1 MEINRINSCKHAY
14 DKQKGRDIYF
24 RNSCYIKVWNLF
36 KYFMHHSLLF
46 CTLFHKKIEWNS
58 LWNKTKLILKI
69 YMLQFL
75 LNSKQPVPMNVRIPL
90 EHLKLIST
98 YIQIALINMFVSFI
112 DFFFHYFQ
120 AGMYQHRKYSI
131 VKMDIRWNTEHSGE
145 LIAKMKCTLN
155 LEYNIV
161 YTIWVE

>member
-1 MEINRINSCKHAY
+1 MGKRAFNHCLKFILEINRINSCKHAY

-90 EHLKLIST
+90 EHLKTDFNLYTNSFDQYVCIVHWFLFS
-98 YIQIALINMFVSFI
+98 LFSSRDVS
-112 DFFFHYFQ
+112 
-120 AGMYQHRKYSI
+120 A
-131 VKMDIRWNTEHSGE
+131 
-145 LIAKMKCTLN
+145 
-155 LEYNIV
+155 
-161 YTIWVE
+161 